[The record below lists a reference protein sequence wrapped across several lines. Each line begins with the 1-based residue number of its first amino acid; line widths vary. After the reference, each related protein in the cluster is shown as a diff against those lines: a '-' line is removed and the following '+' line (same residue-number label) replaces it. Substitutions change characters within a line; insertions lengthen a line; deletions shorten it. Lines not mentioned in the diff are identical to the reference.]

1 MALSKYK
8 LGELIEQTNKFNDDL
23 TFGIDDVK
31 GVTISKEIISTKADI
46 KDTDLSKFLIVDPKE
61 FVYNPRTHGKKIGI
75 GFNNANKSFIVTWN
89 NISFKIKESAN
100 GTILPEFLLLWLKRD
115 EWDRRACFDSW
126 GSSTVVF
133 SWDDFCSMEI
143 ELPDVSIQEKYVKVY
158 LSMVKNQKF
167 YEKGLK
173 DLKFVFDGY
182 VENLK
187 KDIKLEKIESYIEL
201 IKSKN
206 SDDKIKDVFGVSN
219 TLKFIKASSSVD
231 KDNLTNY
238 KIVNYQDLAYV
249 PTTHMKIWA
258 VAISD
263 KKDPFV
269 VSPIY
274 EVFRVKDKNK
284 LLPEYLFIWLC
295 REETI
300 RYAYYNSWGSAREN
314 FVFDDL
320 KTIQM
325 PIPSITV
332 QKSIVEIYQVYKM
345 RMKINE
351 KMKEQ
356 INNICSLLIK
366 GAIEEAK

>member
-8 LGELIEQTNKFNDDL
+8 LGDLIEQTYEANRDL
-23 TFGIDDVK
+23 KYALNNVK
-31 GVTISKEIISTKADI
+31 GISINKVFIETKADMQNVSLRPYLLVKPDYFAYVTVTSRNGEKI
-46 KDTDLSKFLIVDPKE
+46 TLAHNTTSDTYIVSSSYVVFKVKNPELINSNYLFMIFKRSE
-61 FVYNPRTHGKKIGI
+61 F
-75 GFNNANKSFIVTWN
+75 
-89 NISFKIKESAN
+89 
-100 GTILPEFLLLWLKRD
+100 
-115 EWDRRACFDSW
+115 DRYCRYDSW
-126 GSSTVVF
+126 GSARETF
-133 SWDDFCSMEI
+133 SWESMCEI
-143 ELPDVSIQEKYVKVY
+143 EIDLPSLSIQKKYVEIY
-158 LSMVKNQKF
+158 NSMIANQKT

-295 REETI
+295 REDTI